1 MFFYKL
7 LLLLILSFTSAFLNS
22 QSLELKN
29 EFKVTK
35 RLFKEKKFHDALISN
50 DKALQLSNIE
60 FGEKHLTTA
69 TLLENKGRLLL
80 ELDEFYKAELIFRDV
95 HEIREE
101 LINKNHPD
109 IAEALNYLALSLRFQ
124 NKLDDAILVHNKV
137 LNMMASVIANNPG
150 QISELTRSS
159 ALYRARA
166 YETKG
171 IQLIKQNKLE
181 EAKGNFRIAIKIF
194 DRTLGKDKRELILLN
209 DKLNNLNEKEL
220 EWS

>member
-1 MFFYKL
+1 ML
-7 LLLLILSFTSAFLNS
+7 TLTSVFLNS

-80 ELDEFYKAELIFRDV
+80 ELEEFYKAELIFRDV
-95 HEIREE
+95 YKIRKE

-124 NKLDDAILVHNKV
+124 NKLDESILVHNQF
-137 LNMMASVIANNPG
+137 LTIMASVIANNPG

-171 IQLIKQNKLE
+171 IQLIMQNKLE

-194 DRTLGKDKRELILLN
+194 DRTLGKDKRKLILLK
-209 DKLNNLNEKEL
+209 DKLNNLNE
-220 EWS
+220 

>member
-80 ELDEFYKAELIFRDV
+80 ELEEFYKAELIFRDV
-95 HEIREE
+95 YEIREE

-194 DRTLGKDKRELILLN
+194 ERTLGKDKRELIFLK
-209 DKLNNLNEKEL
+209 DKLNNLNE
-220 EWS
+220 

>member
-1 MFFYKL
+1 MFFCKL
-7 LLLLILSFTSAFLNS
+7 LLLLILTLTSAFLNS

-35 RLFKEKKFHDALISN
+35 KLFKEKKFYDALKSN
-50 DKALQLSNIE
+50 DKALQLSKIE

-80 ELDEFYKAELIFRDV
+80 ELEQFYKAELIFRDV
-95 HEIREE
+95 YKLREE

-124 NKLDDAILVHNKV
+124 NKLDDSISVHNQV
-137 LNMMASVIANNPG
+137 LTMMASVIANNPG

-194 DRTLGKDKRELILLN
+194 DRTLGKDKRELILLK
-209 DKLNNLNEKEL
+209 DKLNNLNK
-220 EWS
+220 

>member
-1 MFFYKL
+1 MFFYRL
-7 LLLLILSFTSAFLNS
+7 LLLLIVSFTSAFLNS

-80 ELDEFYKAELIFRDV
+80 ELGEFYKAELIFRDV

-194 DRTLGKDKRELILLN
+194 DRTLGKDKRELILLK

-220 EWS
+220 E

>member
-1 MFFYKL
+1 ML
-7 LLLLILSFTSAFLNS
+7 TLTSAFLNS

-80 ELDEFYKAELIFRDV
+80 ELEEFYKAELIFRDV
-95 HEIREE
+95 YKIREE
-101 LINKNHPD
+101 LIHKNHPD

-124 NKLDDAILVHNKV
+124 NKLDDAILIHNQV
-137 LNMMASVIANNPG
+137 LTMMASVIANNPG

-194 DRTLGKDKRELILLN
+194 DRTLGKDKRELILLK
-209 DKLNNLNEKEL
+209 DKLNNLNE
-220 EWS
+220 

>member
-1 MFFYKL
+1 ML
-7 LLLLILSFTSAFLNS
+7 TLTSAFLNS

-35 RLFKEKKFHDALISN
+35 RLFKDKKFHDALISN

-80 ELDEFYKAELIFRDV
+80 ELEEFYKAELIFRDV
-95 HEIREE
+95 YKIREE

-124 NKLDDAILVHNKV
+124 NKLDDAISVHNQV
-137 LNMMASVIANNPG
+137 LTMMASVIANNPG

-194 DRTLGKDKRELILLN
+194 DRTLGKDKRELILLK
-209 DKLNNLNEKEL
+209 DKLNNLNE
-220 EWS
+220 

>member
-50 DKALQLSNIE
+50 DKALKLSNIE

-80 ELDEFYKAELIFRDV
+80 ELDEFYKAELIFRNV

-194 DRTLGKDKRELILLN
+194 ERTLGKDKRELIFLK
-209 DKLNNLNEKEL
+209 DKLNNLNE
-220 EWS
+220 

>member
-1 MFFYKL
+1 ML
-7 LLLLILSFTSAFLNS
+7 TLTSAFLNS

-80 ELDEFYKAELIFRDV
+80 ELEKFYKAELIFRDV
-95 HEIREE
+95 HKIREE

-137 LNMMASVIANNPG
+137 LTMMASVIANNPG

-194 DRTLGKDKRELILLN
+194 DRTLGKDKRELILLK
-209 DKLNNLNEKEL
+209 DKLNNLNE
-220 EWS
+220 

>member
-7 LLLLILSFTSAFLNS
+7 LLLLMLTLTSAFLNS

-35 RLFKEKKFHDALISN
+35 RLFKDKKFHDALISN

-80 ELDEFYKAELIFRDV
+80 ELGEFYKAELIFRDV
-95 HEIREE
+95 HTVREE

-194 DRTLGKDKRELILLN
+194 DRTLGKDKRELILLK
-209 DKLNNLNEKEL
+209 DKLNNLNE
-220 EWS
+220 

>member
-80 ELDEFYKAELIFRDV
+80 ELDEFYKAELIFRYV

-194 DRTLGKDKRELILLN
+194 ERTLGKDKRELIFLK
-209 DKLNNLNEKEL
+209 DKLNNLNE
-220 EWS
+220 

>member
-194 DRTLGKDKRELILLN
+194 ERTLGKDKRELIFLK
-209 DKLNNLNEKEL
+209 DKLDNLNE
-220 EWS
+220 

>member
-1 MFFYKL
+1 M
-7 LLLLILSFTSAFLNS
+7 
-22 QSLELKN
+22 
-29 EFKVTK
+29 
-35 RLFKEKKFHDALISN
+35 
-50 DKALQLSNIE
+50 
-60 FGEKHLTTA
+60 TTA

-80 ELDEFYKAELIFRDV
+80 ELWEFYKAELIFRDV
-95 HEIREE
+95 YKIRKE

-137 LNMMASVIANNPG
+137 LTMMASVIANNTG

-171 IQLIKQNKLE
+171 IQLIKQNKLK

-194 DRTLGKDKRELILLN
+194 DRTLGKDKRELILLK
-209 DKLNNLNEKEL
+209 DKLNNLNE
-220 EWS
+220 

>member
-7 LLLLILSFTSAFLNS
+7 LLLLTLTLTSAFLNS

-194 DRTLGKDKRELILLN
+194 ERTLGKDKRELIFLK
-209 DKLNNLNEKEL
+209 DKLNNLNE
-220 EWS
+220 

>member
-80 ELDEFYKAELIFRDV
+80 ELDEFYKAELIFRNV

-194 DRTLGKDKRELILLN
+194 ERTLGKDKRELIFLK
-209 DKLNNLNEKEL
+209 DKLNNLNE
-220 EWS
+220 

>member
-1 MFFYKL
+1 ML
-7 LLLLILSFTSAFLNS
+7 TLTSAFLNS

-29 EFKVTK
+29 EFKETK
-35 RLFKEKKFHDALISN
+35 RLFKDKKFHDALISN

-80 ELDEFYKAELIFRDV
+80 ELEEFHKAELIFRDV
-95 HEIREE
+95 YKIRKE

-137 LNMMASVIANNPG
+137 LTMMASVIANNPG

-194 DRTLGKDKRELILLN
+194 DRTLGKDNRELILLK
-209 DKLNNLNEKEL
+209 DKLNKLNE
-220 EWS
+220 

>member
-1 MFFYKL
+1 ML
-7 LLLLILSFTSAFLNS
+7 TLTSAFLNS

-35 RLFKEKKFHDALISN
+35 RLFKDKKFHDALISN

-80 ELDEFYKAELIFRDV
+80 ELEEFYKAELIFRDV
-95 HEIREE
+95 YKIREE

-109 IAEALNYLALSLRFQ
+109 IADALNYLALSLRFQ
-124 NKLDDAILVHNKV
+124 NKLDDAILAHNKV
-137 LNMMASVIANNPG
+137 LTMMARLIANNPG

-194 DRTLGKDKRELILLN
+194 DRTLGKDKRELILLK
-209 DKLNNLNEKEL
+209 DKLNNLNEQKL
-220 EWS
+220 E

>member
-7 LLLLILSFTSAFLNS
+7 LLLLMLTLTSAFLNS

-35 RLFKEKKFHDALISN
+35 RLFKEKKFYDALISN
-50 DKALQLSNIE
+50 NKALQLSNIE
-60 FGEKHLTTA
+60 FGKKHLTTA

-80 ELDEFYKAELIFRDV
+80 ELEKFYKAELIFRDV

-124 NKLDDAILVHNKV
+124 NKLEDAILVHNKV
-137 LNMMASVIANNPG
+137 LSMMASVIANNPG

-194 DRTLGKDKRELILLN
+194 DRTLGKDKRELILLK
-209 DKLNNLNEKEL
+209 DKLNNLNK
-220 EWS
+220 

>member
-35 RLFKEKKFHDALISN
+35 RLFKEKKFYDALISN

-80 ELDEFYKAELIFRDV
+80 ELDDFYKAELIFRDV

-194 DRTLGKDKRELILLN
+194 ERTLGKDKRELIFLK
-209 DKLNNLNEKEL
+209 DKLNNLNE
-220 EWS
+220 

>member
-124 NKLDDAILVHNKV
+124 NKLDEAILVHNKV

-194 DRTLGKDKRELILLN
+194 ERTLGKDKRELIFLK
-209 DKLNNLNEKEL
+209 DKLNNLNE
-220 EWS
+220 

>member
-35 RLFKEKKFHDALISN
+35 RLFKDKKFHDALISN

-80 ELDEFYKAELIFRDV
+80 ELEEFYKAELIFRDV
-95 HEIREE
+95 YKIREE

-124 NKLDDAILVHNKV
+124 NKLDDAIMVHNQV
-137 LNMMASVIANNPG
+137 LTMMASVIANNPG

-194 DRTLGKDKRELILLN
+194 ERTLGKDKRELIFLK
-209 DKLNNLNEKEL
+209 DKLNNLNE
-220 EWS
+220 

>member
-194 DRTLGKDKRELILLN
+194 DRTLGKDKRELILLK
-209 DKLNNLNEKEL
+209 DKLNNLNK
-220 EWS
+220 

>member
-7 LLLLILSFTSAFLNS
+7 LLLLMLTLTSAFLNS

-35 RLFKEKKFHDALISN
+35 RLFKEKKFQDALISN

-80 ELDEFYKAELIFRDV
+80 ELEEFYKAELIFRDV
-95 HEIREE
+95 YKIRKE

-124 NKLDDAILVHNKV
+124 NKLDDAILVHNQV
-137 LNMMASVIANNPG
+137 LTMMASVIANNPG
-150 QISELTRSS
+150 QISELARSS

-194 DRTLGKDKRELILLN
+194 DRTLGKDKRELISLK
-209 DKLNNLNEKEL
+209 DKLNNLNE
-220 EWS
+220 

>member
-1 MFFYKL
+1 M
-7 LLLLILSFTSAFLNS
+7 LSFTSAFLNS

-194 DRTLGKDKRELILLN
+194 DRTLGKDKRELILLKN
-209 DKLNNLNEKEL
+209 KLNNLKE
-220 EWS
+220 

>member
-35 RLFKEKKFHDALISN
+35 RLFKEKKFYDALISN
-50 DKALQLSNIE
+50 NKALQLSNIE

-194 DRTLGKDKRELILLN
+194 ERTLGKDKRELIFLK
-209 DKLNNLNEKEL
+209 DKLNNLNE
-220 EWS
+220 

>member
-194 DRTLGKDKRELILLN
+194 ERTLGKDKRELISLK
-209 DKLNNLNEKEL
+209 DKLNNLNE
-220 EWS
+220 

>member
-7 LLLLILSFTSAFLNS
+7 LLLLMLTLTSAFLNS

-35 RLFKEKKFHDALISN
+35 RLFKDKKFHDALISN

-80 ELDEFYKAELIFRDV
+80 ELDDFYKAELIFRDV

-137 LNMMASVIANNPG
+137 LTMMASVIANNPG

-166 YETKG
+166 YETNG

-194 DRTLGKDKRELILLN
+194 DRTLGKDKRELILLK
-209 DKLNNLNEKEL
+209 DKLNNLNEEEL
-220 EWS
+220 E

>member
-1 MFFYKL
+1 ML
-7 LLLLILSFTSAFLNS
+7 TLTSAFLNS

-35 RLFKEKKFHDALISN
+35 RLFKDKKFHDALISN

-80 ELDEFYKAELIFRDV
+80 ELEEFYKAELIFRDV
-95 HEIREE
+95 HTVREE

-124 NKLDDAILVHNKV
+124 NKLDDAISVHNQV
-137 LNMMASVIANNPG
+137 LTMMASVIANNPG
-150 QISELTRSS
+150 QISELTRRS

-220 EWS
+220 E

>member
-124 NKLDDAILVHNKV
+124 NKLDDAILEHNKV
-137 LNMMASVIANNPG
+137 LTMMASVIANNPG

-194 DRTLGKDKRELILLN
+194 DRTLGKDKRELILLK
-209 DKLNNLNEKEL
+209 DKLNNLNE
-220 EWS
+220 

>member
-80 ELDEFYKAELIFRDV
+80 ELGEFYKAELIFRDV

-124 NKLDDAILVHNKV
+124 NKLGDAILVHNKV

-194 DRTLGKDKRELILLN
+194 ERTLGKDKRELIFLK
-209 DKLNNLNEKEL
+209 DKLNNLNE
-220 EWS
+220 

>member
-7 LLLLILSFTSAFLNS
+7 LLLLIFSFTSAFLNS

-50 DKALQLSNIE
+50 DKALQLSKIE

-80 ELDEFYKAELIFRDV
+80 ELEQFYKAELIFIEV
-95 HEIREE
+95 HKIREE
-101 LINKNHPD
+101 LIKKNHPD

-124 NKLDDAILVHNKV
+124 NKLNDAILVHNKV
-137 LNMMASVIANNPG
+137 LTMMASVIANNPG

-194 DRTLGKDKRELILLN
+194 DRTLGKDKRELILLK
-209 DKLNNLNEKEL
+209 DKLNNLNE
-220 EWS
+220 

>member
-7 LLLLILSFTSAFLNS
+7 LLLLTLTLTSAFLNS

-29 EFKVTK
+29 EFKITK
-35 RLFKEKKFHDALISN
+35 RLFKDKKFHDALISN
-50 DKALQLSNIE
+50 NKALQLSNIE

-80 ELDEFYKAELIFRDV
+80 ELNEFYKAELIFRDV
-95 HEIREE
+95 YKIREE

-109 IAEALNYLALSLRFQ
+109 IAEVLNYLALSLRFQ

-137 LNMMASVIANNPG
+137 LTMMASVIANNPG

-181 EAKGNFRIAIKIF
+181 EAKGNFIIAIKIF
-194 DRTLGKDKRELILLN
+194 DRTLGKDKRERILLK
-209 DKLNNLNEKEL
+209 DKLNNLNE
-220 EWS
+220 

>member
-80 ELDEFYKAELIFRDV
+80 ELEKFYKAELIFRNV
-95 HEIREE
+95 HKIREE

-194 DRTLGKDKRELILLN
+194 ERTLGKDKRELIFLK
-209 DKLNNLNEKEL
+209 DKLNNLNE
-220 EWS
+220 

>member
-1 MFFYKL
+1 MFFCKL
-7 LLLLILSFTSAFLNS
+7 LLLLILTLTSAFLNS

-80 ELDEFYKAELIFRDV
+80 ELEQFYKAELVFIEV
-95 HEIREE
+95 HKIREE
-101 LINKNHPD
+101 LIKKNHPD

-194 DRTLGKDKRELILLN
+194 ERTLGKDKRELIFLK
-209 DKLNNLNEKEL
+209 DKLNNLNE
-220 EWS
+220 

>member
-1 MFFYKL
+1 ML
-7 LLLLILSFTSAFLNS
+7 TLTSAFLNS

-80 ELDEFYKAELIFRDV
+80 ELEQFYKAELIFIEV
-95 HEIREE
+95 HKIREE
-101 LINKNHPD
+101 LIKKNHPD

-124 NKLDDAILVHNKV
+124 NKLDDSISVHNQV
-137 LNMMASVIANNPG
+137 LTMMASVIANNPG

-194 DRTLGKDKRELILLN
+194 DRTLGKDKRELILLK
-209 DKLNNLNEKEL
+209 DKLNNLNE
-220 EWS
+220 

>member
-1 MFFYKL
+1 ML
-7 LLLLILSFTSAFLNS
+7 TLTSAFLNS

-35 RLFKEKKFHDALISN
+35 RLFKDKKFHDALISN

-80 ELDEFYKAELIFRDV
+80 ELEEFYKAELIFRDV
-95 HEIREE
+95 HSVREE

-109 IAEALNYLALSLRFQ
+109 IAEALNYLALSLRYQ
-124 NKLDDAILVHNKV
+124 NKLDDAILVQNKV
-137 LNMMASVIANNPG
+137 LTMMASVIANNPG

-194 DRTLGKDKRELILLN
+194 DRTLGKDKRELILLK
-209 DKLNNLNEKEL
+209 DKLNNLNN
-220 EWS
+220 